1 MVRKNITS
9 KKKNYFN
16 INDDDIKDLVKL
28 VHANRKKPINLS
40 RNVFDVRQIGLRNRF
55 NYNEYVY

>member
-28 VHANRKKPINLS
+28 VHANRKKPHKF
-40 RNVFDVRQIGLRNRF
+40 VA
-55 NYNEYVY
+55 

>member
-28 VHANRKKPINLS
+28 VHANRKKNINLS